1 MFSQLISGSTK
12 IWFDINT
19 MVAYLKI
26 DNMKSKL
33 FQLIT
38 GAFFIL
44 LLVFTIQSCK
54 KEEVQPVQL
63 VSGGDLETGSSRPNG
78 WWSSTGQGNYDLNW
92 SEEESFSPKKSLKIS
107 TQTSNAT
114 NFAFWALT
122 INTNIPV
129 GKDVTLKVKVKSK
142 LVGKGIS
149 LLIRGDDTVTPA
161 GYTEQA
167 SAEGPFI
174 SGTHDWQEQSV
185 KMTKVGE
192 NIKSLTIYLI
202 YSSNTTG
209 EVYFDDVSLTY

>member
-1 MFSQLISGSTK
+1 MKSGFQLISS
-12 IWFDINT
+12 IF
-19 MVAYLKI
+19 VAL
-26 DNMKSKL
+26 
-33 FQLIT
+33 LI
-38 GAFFIL
+38 AFA
-44 LLVFTIQSCK
+44 IQSCK
-54 KEEVQPVQL
+54 KDEVQPVQL

-78 WWSSTGQGNYDLNW
+78 WWSNTGQDNYDLNW

-114 NFAFWALT
+114 SFAFWALT
-122 INTNIPV
+122 INTNIPI

-167 SAEGPFI
+167 SAEELFVT
-174 SGTHDWQEQSV
+174 GTHDWQEQSV